1 VCVTTAAVPKTL
13 FDKIWDTHVVGRR
26 HDGRT
31 LIYMDRH
38 VIDDV
43 RAPHGL
49 QTLAQHDA

>member
-1 VCVTTAAVPKTL
+1 MTTAAVPKTL
-13 FDKIWDTHVVGRR
+13 FDKISDTHVVGRR